1 MKAPLS
7 SDLRPRGAQGSAE
20 GGSPPPHSWL
30 YLCTGLIKGPTRAPA
45 GSSRPQPSR
54 EGFPGE
60 RLIAAERDRFWR
72 SGERSC
78 GAFICKA
85 GPLQRAPRAPVA
97 GGRGGQRLLN
107 ARWAARP
114 ERGLRVPAAS
124 LELPFPLQ
132 PPLPGRTFPAA
143 SPNPPP
149 PPRSALHRPGER
161 PPAPLPPTPR
171 LARPRAGRRG
181 RGAGAAPAERRHKR
195 DPERPARRRNTE
207 LGVVETGGG
216 TRPGAEGQR
225 AAGRA
230 AGGGGRRAER
240 AAEPPGAGSPCGA
253 GPRPAGTEVGAA
265 GRVGGSFLGLAGREE
280 RGGREGGEAAGCSEV
295 MSRKK
300 KKKGW

>member
-1 MKAPLS
+1 MPAGLRALS
-7 SDLRPRGAQGSAE
+7 GDCASRRRPSSSPSLCSRRCPGELSQ
-20 GGSPPPHSWL
+20 PPPP
-30 YLCTGLIKGPTRAPA
+30 I
-45 GSSRPQPSR
+45 
-54 EGFPGE
+54 
-60 RLIAAERDRFWR
+60 
-72 SGERSC
+72 
-78 GAFICKA
+78 
-85 GPLQRAPRAPVA
+85 
-97 GGRGGQRLLN
+97 
-107 ARWAARP
+107 
-114 ERGLRVPAAS
+114 
-124 LELPFPLQ
+124 
-132 PPLPGRTFPAA
+132 
-143 SPNPPP
+143 PPP

-207 LGVVETGGG
+207 LGVVESGGGG

-265 GRVGGSFLGLAGREE
+265 GRVGGSFLGSAGREE